1 MFAGEKLRCVG
12 SAISPNGLAM
22 SNEGIVSLSLMDK
35 LIAVDSRT
43 GLVTVQA
50 GARVQ
55 EVGAVVELLSPLD
68 ILQ

>member
-1 MFAGEKLRCVG
+1 MLTPCNIVCAGEKLRCVG

-55 EVGAVVELLSPLD
+55 EVGRIP
-68 ILQ
+68 

>member
-1 MFAGEKLRCVG
+1 
-12 SAISPNGLAM
+12 M

-55 EVGAVVELLSPLD
+55 EVLLGSAHSSHSHQASHR
-68 ILQ
+68 IAGRTYA